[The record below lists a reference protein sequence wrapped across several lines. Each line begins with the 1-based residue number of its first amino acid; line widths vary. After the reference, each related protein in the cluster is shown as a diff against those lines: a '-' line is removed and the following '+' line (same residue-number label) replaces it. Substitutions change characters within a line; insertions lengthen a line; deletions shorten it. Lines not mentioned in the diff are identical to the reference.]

1 MADIGGIKLSPALSR
16 MIRRDNDRDYYLR
29 WVDGFFRTYVNKEDA
44 IAKIRERFNLMIK
57 DAYRKCEND
66 TQRQETIVFAGQ
78 VRELVN
84 DLRNLSHADFDILT
98 QIQVYDVFAHPIN
111 KINKQTIILTK
122 EA

>member
-1 MADIGGIKLSPALSR
+1 